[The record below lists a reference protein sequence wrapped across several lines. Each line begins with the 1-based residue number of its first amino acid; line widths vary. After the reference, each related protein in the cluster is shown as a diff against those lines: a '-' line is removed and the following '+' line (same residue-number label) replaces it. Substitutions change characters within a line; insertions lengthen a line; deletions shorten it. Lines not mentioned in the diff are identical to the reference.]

1 MVCKV
6 RNYFLIAIILAHG
19 TLPFHFG
26 CIPCASSVHGVPR
39 GGSRHLSPDA
49 VTNVVHGYAH
59 INDKKET
66 EEIVPVKS
74 STTKKATEKD
84 DDWEDPFF
92 HAVLHN
98 NDRSSGVVKNVVSKK
113 ESDER
118 VDEEMFVK
126 FSKKVFHYPRSG
138 EKKKDTDENEEHE
151 KITYGLREFIQD
163 SSMME

>member
-1 MVCKV
+1 M
-6 RNYFLIAIILAHG
+6 
-19 TLPFHFG
+19 
-26 CIPCASSVHGVPR
+26 PR

-59 INDKKET
+59 INDKKDT
-66 EEIVPVKS
+66 EEVLPVKS
-74 STTKKATEKD
+74 SSTKKKSDTKEKE

-98 NDRSSGVVKNVVSKK
+98 NDRSSDSTVKNVSKK
-113 ESDER
+113 DSDDR

-126 FSKKVFHYPRSG
+126 FSKRVFHYPRNG
-138 EKKKDTDENEEHE
+138 EKKKVEEDEEKHE
-151 KITYGLREFIQD
+151 PYGLREFIQD